1 LEYEIIGQPVVYMKN
16 IDKLILK
23 AEELQANG
31 LVTRQIADE
40 LNVSRETV
48 TWLLTRSKKEEA
60 SPAPKDISVNWSS
73 IGKNAFRLRHISI
86 AMCDMVLS
94 TLDKTDVGVDMVVG
108 IGLSGVPLASLMAD
122 EMCSQLSVYHAYNEV
137 DDGENTRGAFSRN
150 FGSVKGK
157 NCVIVDDVI
166 TSGSTVNDV
175 ITQLRASGA
184 EPIAIAVL
192 VDKSGSEEI
201 SNVPVHS
208 LVRIVRV
215 D

>member
-1 LEYEIIGQPVVYMKN
+1 MKN
-16 IDKLILK
+16 IDKLIQK

-73 IGKNAFRLRHISI
+73 IGKSSFRLRHISI
-86 AMCDMVLS
+86 AMCDMVLD
-94 TLDKTDVGVDMVVG
+94 TLEKTGQDVDMVVG

-122 EMCSQLSVYHAYNEV
+122 EMGSELSVYHAYNEH
-137 DDGENTRGAFSRN
+137 DDDETTSGAFSRN
-150 FGSVKGK
+150 FGSIKGK

-166 TSGSTVNDV
+166 TSGRTVKDV
-175 ITQLRASGA
+175 VKILRTAGA
-184 EPIAIAVL
+184 KPIAVSVL
-192 VDKSGSEEI
+192 VDKSGSEDI
-201 SNVPVHS
+201 SEVPVHS

>member
-1 LEYEIIGQPVVYMKN
+1 MKN
-16 IDKLILK
+16 IDKLIQK

-48 TWLLTRSKKEEA
+48 TWLLTRSKKEET
-60 SPAPKDISVNWSS
+60 SPAPRDISVNWSS
-73 IGKNAFRLRHISI
+73 IGKNAFRLRHVSI
-86 AMCDMVLS
+86 AMCDMVLE
-94 TLDKTDVGVDMVVG
+94 TLEKTGQDVDMVVG

-122 EMCSQLSVYHAYNEV
+122 EMCSQLSVYHAYNEIE
-137 DDGENTRGAFSRN
+137 DDNARGAFSRN
-150 FGSVKGK
+150 FGDVNGK

-175 ITQLRASGA
+175 VVQLRASGA

-201 SNVPVHS
+201 ADVPVHS

>member
-1 LEYEIIGQPVVYMKN
+1 MKN
-16 IDKLILK
+16 IDKLIRK

-40 LNVSRETV
+40 LNVSRETA

-73 IGKNAFRLRHISI
+73 IGKSSFRLRHISI
-86 AMCDMVLS
+86 ALCDMVVE
-94 TLDKTDVGVDMVVG
+94 TLEKTDQDVEMVVG

-122 EMCSQLSVYHAYNEV
+122 EMGSELSVYHAYNEHE
-137 DDGENTRGAFSRN
+137 DDENTRGAFSRN
-150 FGSVKGK
+150 FGSIKGK
-157 NCVIVDDVI
+157 SCVIVDDVI
-166 TSGSTVNDV
+166 TTGRTVSDV
-175 ITQLRASGA
+175 VTDLRLAGA
-184 EPIAIAVL
+184 KPVAIAVL

-201 SNVPVHS
+201 AEVPVQS
-208 LVRIVRV
+208 LVSIVRV